1 MEKIDNLYFRKSCSD
16 KRKCCEIIMTDY
28 MIANF
33 PQNVPAEKMSKIGQC
48 LAKM

>member
-1 MEKIDNLYFRKSCSD
+1 
-16 KRKCCEIIMTDY
+16 MTDY

-48 LAKM
+48 LAKMWTKVGRL